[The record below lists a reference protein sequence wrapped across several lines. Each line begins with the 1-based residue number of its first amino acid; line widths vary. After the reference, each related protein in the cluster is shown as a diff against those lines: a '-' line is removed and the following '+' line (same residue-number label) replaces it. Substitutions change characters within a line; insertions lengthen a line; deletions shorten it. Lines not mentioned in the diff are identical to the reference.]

1 MAFVLGRVLG
11 GNEEEEF
18 NWTLRVNAP
27 EVGLKV
33 MRLTFVCLRL
43 PYEMIIDWISISG
56 HQNRCNRI

>member
-11 GNEEEEF
+11 GSEVEEF